1 MIKWIKNFVQSSKPK
16 TMVEERDEYF
26 AEAKDLCDLERRM
39 KAWEKS
45 SMNENL
51 RGWI

>member
-1 MIKWIKNFVQSSKPK
+1 MIKWIKNFFQIVTPM
-16 TMVEERDEYF
+16 TEIETRDAYF

-39 KAWEKS
+39 RAWDKTS
-45 SMNENL
+45 TNQNL

>member
-1 MIKWIKNFVQSSKPK
+1 MIKWIKNFFQSNRPK
-16 TMVEERDEYF
+16 TMVEERDAYF

-51 RGWI
+51 RGWV

>member
-1 MIKWIKNFVQSSKPK
+1 MIHWIKNFFKGAAPK
-16 TMVEERDEYF
+16 TMIEERDEYF
-26 AEAKDLCDLERRM
+26 ANTKDLCDLERRM
-39 KAWEKS
+39 KAWEKT